1 MHTIVIRFKI
11 IFLKTLNV
19 MFWNLLVYPQGV
31 HELFLYKELL
41 NTILT
46 SYICGRACGI
56 LAYRLNMY
64 SGQNCYT

>member
-1 MHTIVIRFKI
+1 
-11 IFLKTLNV
+11 